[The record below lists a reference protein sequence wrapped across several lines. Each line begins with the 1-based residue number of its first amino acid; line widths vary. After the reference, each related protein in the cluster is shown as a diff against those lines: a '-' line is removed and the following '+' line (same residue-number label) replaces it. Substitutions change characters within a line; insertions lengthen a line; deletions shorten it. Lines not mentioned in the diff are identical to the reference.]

1 MHTTL
6 AHWVSVPPN
15 YDGLLLDSKKKGG
28 ALKRKASDIKIG
40 PLLHATANHFD
51 SDKVKVSVQ
60 VNMPGNRLPNR
71 LSLQGRSC
79 TAKTTLSKT

>member
-6 AHWVSVPPN
+6 AHWLSVPST

-40 PLLHATANHFD
+40 PLLHATGNHFD
-51 SDKVKVSVQ
+51 GDKVKVSVQ
-60 VNMPGNRLPNR
+60 VRV
-71 LSLQGRSC
+71 
-79 TAKTTLSKT
+79 AKRVVRQIWQPK